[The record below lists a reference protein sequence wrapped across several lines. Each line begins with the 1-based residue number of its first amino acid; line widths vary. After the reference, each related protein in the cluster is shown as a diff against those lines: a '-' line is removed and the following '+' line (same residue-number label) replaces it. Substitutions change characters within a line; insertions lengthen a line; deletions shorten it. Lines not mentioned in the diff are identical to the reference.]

1 MRDSYVIDSKLFGL
15 ECFIKYQFHQMRKEY
30 ENDMGGNK
38 MKKFLTFLAITSREI
53 RCDFLNNSSNR
64 T

>member
-30 ENDMGGNK
+30 ENDMGGEQNE
-38 MKKFLTFLAITSREI
+38 EI
-53 RCDFLNNSSNR
+53 LNVSCNHIKRNSV
-64 T
+64 